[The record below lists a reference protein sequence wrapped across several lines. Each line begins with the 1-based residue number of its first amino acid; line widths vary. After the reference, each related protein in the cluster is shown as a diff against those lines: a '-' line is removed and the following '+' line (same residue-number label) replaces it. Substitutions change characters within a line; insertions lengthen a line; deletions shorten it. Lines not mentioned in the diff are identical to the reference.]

1 MKIAGFQG
9 DVVKLVTSSGSAVAT
24 YEYDAWGNVLSK
36 SGTMAGKNP
45 LRYRGYYYDAE
56 TGFYYLQSRYYDPA
70 NRRFINADTYV
81 STDASEAIASNM
93 FAYCYNNPV
102 VYADTDGAAPWYLI
116 IPYWGLIHLLVQQD
130 ILQKYSNMNLSME
143 VQIDLPDG
151 KRGFA
156 DICNINKG
164 EVWEIK
170 SCGPA
175 SAFAPGQLEKYRT
188 GTLHANGKKVKIGKA
203 KFKNTFYCGN
213 LEIKYWTEAPGIVL
227 YDFNLRSPQ
236 KEHALQTAPAILP
249 APQKAKG
256 SCVVAPIFGVPRIG
270 GGWESEDTRI
280 LAYSR

>member
-24 YEYDAWGNVLSK
+24 YEYDAWGSILSK
-36 SGTMAGKNP
+36 SGTMADKNP
-45 LRYRGYYYDAE
+45 LRYRGYYYDTE

-102 VYADTDGAAPWYLI
+102 VYTDADGAAPWYLI
-116 IPYWGLIHLLVQQD
+116 IPYWGLIHRLVQQN
-130 ILQKYSNMNLSME
+130 ILLKYSNMDLSME

-156 DICNINKG
+156 DICSINTG

-175 SAFAPGQLEKYRT
+175 SAFAAGRLEKYRT
-188 GTLHANGKKVKIGKA
+188 GTLRANGKEVKIGEDA
-203 KFKNTFYCGN
+203 FENTFYYGN
-213 LEIKYWTEAPGIVL
+213 LEITYWTEAPGIVL
-227 YDFNLRSPQ
+227 YDFNIRQPK
-236 KEHALQTAPAILP
+236 KEHATQTVPAILP

-256 SCVVAPIFGVPRIG
+256 SCVVAPIFGVPSIG
-270 GGWESEDTRI
+270 EGWKSEDTRI